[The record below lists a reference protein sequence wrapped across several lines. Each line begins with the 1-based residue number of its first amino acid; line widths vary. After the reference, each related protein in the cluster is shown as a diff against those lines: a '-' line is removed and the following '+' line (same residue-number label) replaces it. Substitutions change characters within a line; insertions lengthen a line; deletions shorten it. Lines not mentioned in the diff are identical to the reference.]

1 MVDVRELILSRM
13 GEEGIRVVDVQ
24 EIDVSKIRPDKRT
37 RWKCR
42 FGCNYFGKRYSC
54 PPNVP
59 DDFEEFISSY
69 SRALVVIYEF
79 SDYMEDKLKLQ
90 RILPEIEARLIFD
103 YPMAFALFPG
113 GCDLCESCEYERSG
127 RCVKPE
133 RVRPSVS
140 SVGIIV
146 SRLGVKIG
154 DGKSVAIILL
164 E

>member
-1 MVDVRELILSRM
+1 MDALKELILSRM
-13 GEEGIRVVDVQ
+13 QEKGIRVVDIREV
-24 EIDVSKIRPDKRT
+24 DARKLRPDPRT

-42 FGCNYFGKRYSC
+42 FGCSYFGKRYSC

-59 DDFEEFISSY
+59 ENFSEFLSEY
-69 SRALVVIYEF
+69 SRAIAIVYQFE
-79 SDYMEDKLKLQ
+79 DYMADKLKLQ
-90 RILPEIEARLIFD
+90 EVLPEIESRLIFD

-113 GCDLCESCEYERSG
+113 GCDLCEACEYEKSG

-140 SVGIIV
+140 SVGILV
-146 SRLGVKIG
+146 SKLGIKIG
-154 DGKSVAIILL
+154 DGRSVAIILL

>member
-1 MVDVRELILSRM
+1 MVDVRELVLDKM
-13 GEEGIRVVDVQ
+13 GEAGVKVEDVI
-24 EIDVSKIRPDKRT
+24 EIDVRKIKPDLRT

-42 FGCNYFGKRYSC
+42 FGCSYFGKRYSC

-59 DDFEEFISSY
+59 ENFAEFIGSY
-69 SRALVVIYEF
+69 SRAIAVIYRFE
-79 SDYMEDKLKLQ
+79 DYMADKIKLQ
-90 RILPEIEARLIFD
+90 EKLVEIESRLIFD

-113 GCDLCESCEYERSG
+113 GCDLCDTCEYEKSG

-140 SVGIIV
+140 SVGILV

-154 DGKSVAIILL
+154 DGRSVAVILL